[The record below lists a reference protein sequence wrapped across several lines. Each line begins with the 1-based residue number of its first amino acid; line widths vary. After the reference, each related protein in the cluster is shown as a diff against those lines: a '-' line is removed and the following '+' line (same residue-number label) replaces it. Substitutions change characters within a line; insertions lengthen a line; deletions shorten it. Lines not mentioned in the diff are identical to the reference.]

1 MNGDKTYWGLFAKTC
16 TVKELEKFGDEWGK
30 LLVSVRICHTE
41 GDLCV
46 SLNQTRAQ
54 LSQVIESVRIV
65 LELGVFD
72 ADLSGLL
79 EQLQVV
85 DQVDAA
91 EGLRSIAAHAG
102 ECLDS
107 RQLGVLSAF
116 SISEDVQQLRHQ
128 ARQILINLFSK
139 TISEV
144 ND

>member
-1 MNGDKTYWGLFAKTC
+1 MNGDKTYWGLLAKAGTI
-16 TVKELEKFGDEWGK
+16 KELEKFRDEWGK

-46 SLNQTRAQ
+46 GLNQTRAQ

-102 ECLDS
+102 EGLDS
-107 RQLGVLSAF
+107 RQLGVLPAF
-116 SISEDVQQLRHQ
+116 RISEDVQQLRHQ

>member
-1 MNGDKTYWGLFAKTC
+1 MNGDKTYWGLLAKAC
-16 TVKELEKFGDEWGK
+16 AVKELEKFGDEWGE

-46 SLNQTRAQ
+46 SLNQTRTQ

-91 EGLRSIAAHAG
+91 EGLRGIAAHAG
-102 ECLDS
+102 EGLDS
-107 RQLGVLSAF
+107 RQLGVLPAF
-116 SISEDVQQLRHQ
+116 RISEDVQQLRHQ